1 MARVRDIDISEV
13 PEDVR
18 PVYERFSNEYG
29 PFLNQ
34 VKVFAHRPPALKH
47 IMGLLLDLAD
57 ETLLPKRHL
66 EIALVTVSKLNECT
80 YCVAHHAPRL
90 VDEGLS
96 ATTVA
101 NILDPD
107 CEGLDDIDRL
117 VRDFAVEVTLRSNS
131 LRDDIFDRL
140 KQHFS
145 EEQIVELTL
154 RTALCGFFNRFNDTL
169 QIGMETGVI
178 EDMLSRGSRIDD
190 LPHPESLETQDD
202 VADQA
207 ATPLTQSNESG
218 RTIRPRN
225 FSSE

>member
-1 MARVRDIDISEV
+1 
-13 PEDVR
+13 
-18 PVYERFSNEYG
+18 
-29 PFLNQ
+29 
-34 VKVFAHRPPALKH
+34 
-47 IMGLLLDLAD
+47 MGLLLDLAD

-207 ATPLTQSNESG
+207 AIPH
-218 RTIRPRN
+218 
-225 FSSE
+225 